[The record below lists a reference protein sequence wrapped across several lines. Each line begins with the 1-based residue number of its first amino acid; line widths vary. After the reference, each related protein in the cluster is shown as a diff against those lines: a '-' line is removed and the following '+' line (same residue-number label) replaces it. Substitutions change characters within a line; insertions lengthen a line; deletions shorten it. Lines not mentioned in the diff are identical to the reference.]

1 MRTEMKRL
9 FPNFL
14 VALGFLFLG
23 ADAGAQQP
31 SLKAGTESKLVVL
44 PPNHDNDSKFYL
56 GDGRIVKGS
65 EGLGRMQAEAD
76 LVLWLAGNQFFAMD
90 DVVGVFQKENPGIRV
105 GLLTLP
111 TGLMLTAIQKGGWI
125 YGGKESPGTPD
136 VYASVNLEHLKQL
149 KKDRLMETYA
159 VYIHN
164 ELQIMVAKGNPKKIM
179 GIKDLARADVRTTMP
194 NPVNEG
200 IMQFYARKVLE
211 RHGVWQTISGGKE
224 CFSCQTTERNRFS
237 AVHHRET
244 PERIR
249 ENKTDAGIV
258 WATEV
263 SEASREGAQIEGIKL
278 PSEDSLR
285 DEVAYAVGALTG
297 SRRNANAE
305 KFLAFLAAPAAQQ
318 AYAKYGF
325 VNATAEELRL
335 KPIP

>member
-1 MRTEMKRL
+1 MRAANARL
-9 FPNFL
+9 FPFFFA
-14 VALGFLFLG
+14 ALGFLFL
-23 ADAGAQQP
+23 AANAGAQQP
-31 SLKAGTESKLVVL
+31 LVKAGIESKLVLL
-44 PPNHDNDSKFYL
+44 PPNHDNDLKLYL

-65 EGLGRMQAEAD
+65 EALRRMQAEAD
-76 LVLWLAGNQFFAMD
+76 VVLWLAGNQFFAMD
-90 DVVGVFQKENPGIRV
+90 EVIGAFQKQNPGIKV

-111 TGLMLTAIQKGGWI
+111 TGLMLTAIEKGGWI
-125 YGGKESPGTPD
+125 YGGKEFPGTPD
-136 VYASVNLEHLKQL
+136 VYASVNLEHLKRL
-149 KKDRLMETYA
+149 KKNRLMETYA
-159 VYIHN
+159 IYIHN

-211 RHGVWQTISGGKE
+211 RHEVWQTISGGKE
-224 CFSCQTTERNRFS
+224 CVSCQTTERNWFA

-249 ENKTDAGIV
+249 ENNSDAGIV

-297 SRRNANAE
+297 SRRNSNGE
-305 KFLAFLAAPAAQQ
+305 KFLAFLATPVAQQ
-318 AYAKYGF
+318 AYAKFGF
-325 VNATAEELRL
+325 INATADELQL